1 MARLRRKLGVR
12 PQHLGVGCP
21 NAVFGLKVQRA
32 QPCRD
37 CARCYSPLP
46 PSGAG
51 TLERPAN
58 GGEWGGVEPLS
69 HSGLPGLNQ
78 SRAGRVGDRRGE
90 DLKHVSQHN
99 FDL

>member
-12 PQHLGVGCP
+12 PQNLGVGCP

-37 CARCYSPLP
+37 CVRCCP
-46 PSGAG
+46 PTSIWGRDLGEASKC
-51 TLERPAN
+51 
-58 GGEWGGVEPLS
+58 GEWGGAELLS

-78 SRAGRVGDRRGE
+78 SRAGRVGRRRGE
-90 DLKHVSQHN
+90 DLKHIRQHN
-99 FDL
+99 FNL